1 MAFSV
6 KNETFLWRE
15 EVFPVLEQKIK
26 PDKTIWFHA
35 PFFGRIR
42 ARFTVIEEIRAIPL
56 HEIVAYFFSFGYEV
70 RKILHI
76 ADVAVYLPLDTKK
89 NAQQFLQL
97 VHRI

>member
-35 PFFGRIR
+35 
-42 ARFTVIEEIRAIPL
+42 ALLWANT
-56 HEIVAYFFSFGYEV
+56 S
-70 RKILHI
+70 K
-76 ADVAVYLPLDTKK
+76 VY
-89 NAQQFLQL
+89 
-97 VHRI
+97 RY